1 MKISDGNLLKELEQK
16 NPLAIEF
23 IVREYG
29 ALVKNVIDRY
39 LRGNRQRKNGGKMN
53 PWKN

>member
-1 MKISDGNLLKELEQK
+1 MKISEGTFLKELEKK

-29 ALVKNVIDRY
+29 ALVKSVIDRY